1 MRFEKDIELL
11 ILEDIIQLE
20 QVRAFLTH
28 QRGVLS
34 DRLNNINY
42 WINMEQ
48 PKIVQIVIQN
58 GHLCH
63 IIRPA

>member
-28 QRGVLS
+28 QR
-34 DRLNNINY
+34 
-42 WINMEQ
+42 
-48 PKIVQIVIQN
+48 
-58 GHLCH
+58 
-63 IIRPA
+63 